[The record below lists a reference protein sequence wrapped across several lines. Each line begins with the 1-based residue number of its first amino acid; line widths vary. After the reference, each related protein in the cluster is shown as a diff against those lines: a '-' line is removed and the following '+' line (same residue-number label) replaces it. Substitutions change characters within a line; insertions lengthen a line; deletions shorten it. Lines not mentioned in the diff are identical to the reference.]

1 MQPRLIKA
9 LNNQLPLQLF
19 DSRFASNGSDEIA
32 GIVQSRIEREGHEE
46 QGIGY
51 LSLIQLVKTDGCK
64 QVFGGFWS
72 TSRLWAIL
80 LQPLTEE
87 SAAGV
92 IERLRGSFS
101 GTHCIFSAWPTPDLR
116 AYGYGLIGHP
126 PFMVRP
132 QGGAAPVR
140 PPELDVEEVTDAASM
155 EQYERVLV
163 EGYPVPELQPYEA
176 GRLFDERLLGGIARV
191 WVGSVD
197 GRPVAG
203 SMAINSRG
211 LIAVEFVATLPA
223 ARGRGYGA
231 ALTATAALSS
241 SDLPAALIASDDGR
255 GIYQRLG
262 FLPISR
268 FTLWAG
274 A

>member
-1 MQPRLIKA
+1 MTTVIATDDLSTGWEPDVPVDDTLLRQFVFNSADR
-9 LNNQLPLQLF
+9 NQHHAEKMSATWRQWDDVCLADLQEP
-19 DSRFASNGSDEIA
+19 SG
-32 GIVQSRIEREGHEE
+32 
-46 QGIGY
+46 
-51 LSLIQLVKTDGCK
+51 
-64 QVFGGFWS
+64 FGNQ
-72 TSRLWAIL
+72 AIL